1 MDIRR
6 IALILLT
13 LAVVPACDKG
23 GGDTA
28 EEQQEQGGP
37 VVPPEPPAEDPALV
51 CVDAPIVLEFDNDVV
66 LGTSGTLKVFNSRD
80 RQEDII
86 DLADAASV
94 NVRDDG
100 IAVPKEQIIA
110 GSVVTTWMD
119 ALKCGSSYRIVH
131 YTPLTVSGKKLIVR
145 LHSGV
150 LEHGKEYYVTM
161 DEGFVA
167 GEPGLQK
174 GDFTIKTK
182 AKPSS
187 TSELNVSQDGKSDFC
202 TIQGAINYAATLGK
216 DAAVTINVARG
227 DYREMLFIGDKN
239 NLTFK
244 GRSRASTNIFYANN
258 EGYEKGT
265 GEYVTSRP
273 SAGGTVA
280 KSGGRSVILIRGCSN
295 IKFESFTMKNTFG
308 STAGQAEVMYFNND
322 NGTLTITDCALHS
335 LQDTFLCKGDVT
347 VSNTLIAGHC
357 DFIWGYPKVC
367 VFDNCEIRAMAA
379 GYVVQARVN
388 NATDKGFIFRK
399 CRFTAGDGVAD
410 GSMYLARSGGDATKY
425 DNVTLI
431 GCTLGSVIAP
441 AGWYANPAP
450 NPAVPTATSGWKEYG
465 SVDAAGHPVTGHNNY
480 GKYLTE
486 EEAQAFM

>member
-1 MDIRR
+1 MRAYLLAFAIGALA
-6 IALILLT
+6 IA
-13 LAVVPACDKG
+13 CGKG

-28 EEQQEQGGP
+28 EESQGGQ

-51 CVDAPIVLEFDNDVV
+51 CVDAPLVLEFDSDVV

-86 DLADAASV
+86 DLADAATV

-100 IAVPKEQIIA
+100 IAVPKEQIIS
-110 GSVVTTWMD
+110 GSVMTTWMD

-131 YTPLTVSGKKLIVR
+131 CTPLTVSGKKLIVR

-167 GEPGLQK
+167 GHPGLQK
-174 GDFTIKTK
+174 GDITIKTK

-187 TSELNVSQDGKSDFC
+187 ASELNVSQDGKSDFC

-227 DYREMLFIGDKN
+227 DYREMLFISDKN

-258 EGYEKGT
+258 ESYEKGT
-265 GEYVTSRP
+265 GDYVTSRP
-273 SAGGTVA
+273 SFGGAVA
-280 KSGGRSVILIRGCSN
+280 KSGGRGVILIRGCSN

-308 STAGQAEVMYFNND
+308 STNGQAEVMYFNND
-322 NGTLTITDCALHS
+322 NGTLAITDCALHS

-347 VSNTLIAGHC
+347 VSNTLISGHC

-388 NATDKGFIFRK
+388 NADDKGFIFRG
-399 CRFTAGDGVAD
+399 CRFTADSGVAD

-431 GCTLGSVIAP
+431 NCTLGPVIAP
-441 AGWYANPAP
+441 AGWYTNPAP

-465 SVDAAGHPVTGHNNY
+465 SVDAAGHPVTGHNSY
-480 GKYLTE
+480 GKILTE